1 MTKRHQI
8 LVMLGGIHLLLVLL
22 GSMKVDFRVWN
33 NPAAKVI
40 AWYSAMTGANM
51 YYGFFSPGLEVP
63 YRVHFTMLLSDGT
76 EIAEET
82 LEIGSTTESNLR
94 LKSINFL
101 GVLSEEDSD
110 KQMRSFAGTMF
121 GKHPGAEHVRIS
133 MQYFGLESASLDTL
147 GDIPSMAEYRAGG
160 RSEWH
165 TFHQLVLSR
174 HQFYQ
179 LNEEANHD
187 TN

>member
-1 MTKRHQI
+1 MTRRHKL
-8 LVMLGGIHLLLVLL
+8 LVTLAGIHLLLVLL
-22 GSMKVDFRVWN
+22 GSMKIDFRAWS
-33 NPAAKVI
+33 NPAAKVL

-63 YRVHFTMLLSDGT
+63 YRVHFTMLLPDGT
-76 EIAEET
+76 EIAAET

-121 GKHPGAEHVRIS
+121 GKYPGAEHVRIC
-133 MQYFGLESASLDTL
+133 MQYFGLKSDNLETL
-147 GDIPSMAEYRAGG
+147 GDVPTMAEYRAGK

-165 TFHQLVLSR
+165 AFHQIVLSR

-179 LNEEANHD
+179 VDTEAERESN
-187 TN
+187 